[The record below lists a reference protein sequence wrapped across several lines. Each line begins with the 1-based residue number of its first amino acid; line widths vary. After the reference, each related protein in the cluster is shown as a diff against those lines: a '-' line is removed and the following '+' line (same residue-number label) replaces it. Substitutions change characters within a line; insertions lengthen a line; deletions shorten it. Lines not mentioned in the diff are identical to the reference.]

1 MKIFLLKL
9 ALFIISWETL
19 YIFVLKPKR
28 IPDSLLTEWLTIA
41 VTKTINLFLHISSP
55 VTWIKDPVNDACLV
69 QLHNRTIL
77 MIFDDCN
84 GLDLFIIYIAFIV
97 LLPYPAKRKL
107 MFSIGGLIAIF
118 IGNIIRCVSLYWV
131 YVHFRGMFDFNHH
144 YVFTIIMYLI
154 IFYGWVLY
162 TKTPKTNEIS

>member
-1 MKIFLLKL
+1 
-9 ALFIISWETL
+9 
-19 YIFVLKPKR
+19 
-28 IPDSLLTEWLTIA
+28 
-41 VTKTINLFLHISSP
+41 
-55 VTWIKDPVNDACLV
+55 
-69 QLHNRTIL
+69 

-97 LLPYPAKRKL
+97 LLPYPAWRKL
-107 MFSIGGLIAIF
+107 IFSIGGLIAIF

-162 TKTPKTNEIS
+162 TKSPKINEIS